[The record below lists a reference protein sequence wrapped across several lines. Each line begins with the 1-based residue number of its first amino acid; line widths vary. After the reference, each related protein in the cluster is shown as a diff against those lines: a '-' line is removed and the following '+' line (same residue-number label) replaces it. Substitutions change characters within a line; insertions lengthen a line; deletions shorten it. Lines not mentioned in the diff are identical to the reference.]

1 MVTRLLH
8 AWIWCGIPQNTTAD
22 INPTRISNIIS
33 LMVIFVLLLQV
44 PIILYYWHFG
54 GGYKVTLVVSH
65 SALFCLVPLLNRTG
79 LQREAK
85 FILVG
90 VFISYIAWSCFVW
103 QANMNVHYYLL
114 LGVFICPFIFNTQ
127 TIAMWVCIE
136 SHVIV
141 FLLIDGFYI
150 WQVNP
155 QYLSEYHQVVS
166 FSSTVFLALSCTLAS
181 MHIGRNMTRTQQKL
195 SMANQR
201 SDALL
206 LNILPRPIAQRLKNV
221 QGKIADQYD
230 QASICFLDLEN
241 FSLLVKTL
249 KAHELVDLLDDVF
262 SQFDQLSEHHGLEKI
277 KTIGDGYMAAA
288 GVPDINNAH
297 AVQCCAYALAVKEAF
312 SALQRKY
319 RLTTGL
325 RIGIG
330 SGEVVA
336 GVIGRSKFC
345 YDLWGEA
352 VTLAARME
360 SHGRI
365 DQIQVTQST
374 YEMAKHE
381 YFFEPRGKVK
391 IKGLGQIKT
400 YWLVGKIE

>member
-1 MVTRLLH
+1 M
-8 AWIWCGIPQNTTAD
+8 
-22 INPTRISNIIS
+22 
-33 LMVIFVLLLQV
+33 
-44 PIILYYWHFG
+44 
-54 GGYKVTLVVSH
+54 
-65 SALFCLVPLLNRTG
+65 
-79 LQREAK
+79 
-85 FILVG
+85 
-90 VFISYIAWSCFVW
+90 
-103 QANMNVHYYLL
+103 
-114 LGVFICPFIFNTQ
+114 
-127 TIAMWVCIE
+127 
-136 SHVIV
+136 
-141 FLLIDGFYI
+141 
-150 WQVNP
+150 
-155 QYLSEYHQVVS
+155 
-166 FSSTVFLALSCTLAS
+166 
-181 MHIGRNMTRTQQKL
+181 
-195 SMANQR
+195 
-201 SDALL
+201 
-206 LNILPRPIAQRLKNV
+206 PRPIAQRLKNV

-319 RLTTGL
+319 HLTTGL

-381 YFFEPRGKVK
+381 FFFEPRGKVK